1 MSGERELNPGEQ
13 KRLLAVARDT
23 IVKLIWGKRPDSHEA
38 DLEGLNF
45 KRGAFVTI
53 HRRGQLRGCIG
64 NFFSETPLVR
74 TVEEMAVAAATQD
87 PRFPPLGRAELED
100 IDLEISVLSPLKP
113 ISDIEEIQ
121 VGRHGI
127 YIVSPRGRG
136 VLLPQVATEQGWDRD
151 TFLDHTCLKAGLQPG
166 CWRDPDVQILIFSA
180 QVFGEKDPPQAEG

>member
-1 MSGERELNPGEQ
+1 MSGERDLNPNEQ

-23 IVKLIWGKRPDSHEA
+23 ITKLIWGKRPDAHEA
-38 DLEGLNF
+38 DLEGLHF

-74 TVEEMAVAAATQD
+74 TVEEMAIAAATQD

-100 IDLEISVLSPLKP
+100 IDLEISVLSPLRP
-113 ISDIEEIQ
+113 ISDIDEIQ

-166 CWRDPDVQILIFSA
+166 CWRDPDVQILVFSA
-180 QVFGEKDPPQAEG
+180 QVFGEKDLLEKKG